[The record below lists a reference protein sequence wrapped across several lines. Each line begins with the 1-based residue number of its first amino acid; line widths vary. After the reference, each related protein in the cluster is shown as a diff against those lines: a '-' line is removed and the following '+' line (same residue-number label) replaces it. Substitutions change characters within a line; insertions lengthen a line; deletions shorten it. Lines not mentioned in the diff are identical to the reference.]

1 MTTATYS
8 RLYPQF
14 KGSQANENASECIV
28 DTSQGEVYLAGQ
40 IVEPGNYRQIDVG
53 RIVPLLEQGALP
65 GSLDGRVACYER
77 LPKTW
82 GEMILQSGDRKH

>member
-1 MTTATYS
+1 MTTAAFTK
-8 RLYPQF
+8 PQP
-14 KGSQANENASECIV
+14 KYKCRQANEAQDNCLI

-40 IVEPGNYRQIDVG
+40 IVDPGTYRQIDVG
-53 RIVPLLEQGALP
+53 RVVTLLDEGVLP

-82 GEMILQSGDRKH
+82 GEMKIRLEDGKH